1 MAPPMPP
8 SEMLSQDRSQSHSAD
23 QSSLSFGRDGL
34 GIYTRPAERSRN
46 NHLPHGAIEKSSR
59 GFHHRSASGTSQ
71 VSAASHASANT
82 PASRYAQ
89 PIGHSPVTSSNPIH
103 GRSASESDDVDKRNR
118 GGEALFHPGT
128 DALSPST
135 RTTPGQRPRLSLQT
149 YDGSFTKLPGTSQT
163 NVASRRS
170 FGYSRE
176 PGSTL
181 DTASPASRSSLDFVF
196 RSKTRTS
203 TDPISRAATVQAAR
217 QAFEEK
223 EAAKTRKLEA
233 QQIKAEEKHLRRM
246 EKQYWRTPLKD
257 DEIGEP
263 TSEKENPEPH
273 DTLETQ
279 HLPSQHEPNSGNCKS
294 PRDMWMHFLTWLRTK
309 LFKLQRRMKSLV

>member
-1 MAPPMPP
+1 MPP
-8 SEMLSQDRSQSHSAD
+8 PEMPSQNRSQSYAAD
-23 QSSLSFGRDGL
+23 RSSLSLRRDGL
-34 GIYTRPAERSRN
+34 GIYTTPAERNRN
-46 NHLPHGAIEKSSR
+46 NPLPHGAIEKSSP
-59 GFHHRSASGTSQ
+59 GFHHRSTSGTSQ
-71 VSAASHASANT
+71 ISAASHASANT

-89 PIGHSPVTSSNPIH
+89 PIGQSPVTSNPIH

-118 GGEALFHPGT
+118 GGETSFHPGT

-135 RTTPGQRPRLSLQT
+135 RATPGQRPRLSLQT

-163 NVASRRS
+163 NVATRRS

-176 PGSTL
+176 PASTL
-181 DTASPASRSSLDFVF
+181 DTASPASRTSLDFVF

-257 DEIGEP
+257 DDIGEP
-263 TSEKENPEPH
+263 TPEKENLEPH
-273 DTLETQ
+273 PTLETRP
-279 HLPSQHEPNSGNCKS
+279 LPSQHEPNSGNCKS